1 MSPTAPAKLVFI
13 MLGVFLAITIF
24 AKPLTAKNVLSNCDA
39 PAPVCAWIQ
48 NTVGIKTPSMV
59 ASGTMIAPHLILTNR
74 HVVEDHDLI
83 IVRTTSGD
91 IMRARPVPHDV
102 PVDLVILQL
111 EDAEETNVIPEAL
124 TLDMA
129 TGTKQN
135 LHVVAFDQGRN
146 QTRAYAPSSYAVFPN
161 LGVNPRARIHSDA
174 KALPGNSGGAVVDK
188 AGKLVGILAAGDGN
202 ISEIIPISH
211 LPALLKSSSNEAG
224 TNHAEA
230 FFAQG
235 KAIRDCADLLYDAR
249 LIVREPSADL
259 LQTLEVACLTA
270 KNKML
275 FDQAGQKYG
284 QWWMFA
290 KSEMFLL
297 KSLNLDPNSP
307 NTLMSLAVTY
317 HLNREMEKEKPI
329 LARYLDINPQDSQ
342 ALRLAVQVAGFLKD
356 KAFAELAL
364 GLMAIHNPAAVP
376 MAKSYIDSAFAAE

>member
-1 MSPTAPAKLVFI
+1 MSLTATAKLVFI
-13 MLGVFLAITIF
+13 MLGMFLTISMF
-24 AKPLTAKNVLSNCDA
+24 AKSLSAQSVSSNCGA
-39 PAPVCAWIQ
+39 PAPVCAWLQ
-48 NTVGIKTPSMV
+48 NTVGIKTPSMI

-83 IVRTTSGD
+83 MVRTTSGD

-102 PVDLVILQL
+102 PVDLVILRL
-111 EDAEETNVIPEAL
+111 EDAEETKVMPKAL

-129 TGTKQN
+129 TGTKQI
-135 LHVVAFDQGRN
+135 LRVVAFDQGRH
-146 QTRAYAPSSYAVFPN
+146 QTRAYNPSSYAVFPN

-174 KALPGNSGGAVVDK
+174 KALPGNSGGAVVDE
-188 AGKLVGILAAGDGN
+188 AGKLVGILAAGDGD

-224 TNHAEA
+224 RDHAEA

-249 LIVREPSADL
+249 LVVREPSADL
-259 LQTLEVACLTA
+259 LQTLEVACLA
-270 KNKML
+270 ARNKML

-297 KSLNLDPNSP
+297 KSLSLDPNSP

-329 LARYLDINPQDSQ
+329 LERYLDINPQNSQ

-356 KAFAELAL
+356 KAFAERAL
-364 GLMAIHNPAAVP
+364 GLMAMHNPAAVP
-376 MAKSYIDSAFAAE
+376 MAQSYIDRAFAAK

>member
-1 MSPTAPAKLVFI
+1 MSLTATAKLVFI
-13 MLGVFLAITIF
+13 MLGMFLAISMF
-24 AKPLTAKNVLSNCDA
+24 AKSLSAQNVSSNCGA
-39 PAPVCAWIQ
+39 PAPVCAWLQ
-48 NTVGIKTPSMV
+48 NTVGIKTPSMI

-83 IVRTTSGD
+83 MVRTTSGD

-102 PVDLVILQL
+102 PVDLVILRL
-111 EDAEETNVIPEAL
+111 EDAEETKVMPKAL
-124 TLDMA
+124 TLNMA
-129 TGTKQN
+129 TGTKQI
-135 LHVVAFDQGRN
+135 LRVVAFDQGRN
-146 QTRAYAPSSYAVFPN
+146 QTRAYDPSSYAVFPN
-161 LGVNPRARIHSDA
+161 LGINPRARIHSDA
-174 KALPGNSGGAVVDK
+174 KALPGNSGGAVVDET
-188 AGKLVGILAAGDGN
+188 GKLVGILAAGDGD

-224 TNHAEA
+224 RDHAEA

-249 LIVREPSADL
+249 LVVREPPADL
-259 LQTLEVACLTA
+259 LQTLEVACLA
-270 KNKML
+270 ARNKML

-297 KSLNLDPNSP
+297 KSLSLDPNSP

-329 LARYLDINPQDSQ
+329 LARYLDINPQNSQ

-356 KAFAELAL
+356 KAFAERAL
-364 GLMAIHNPAAVP
+364 GLMAMHNPASVP
-376 MAKSYIDSAFAAE
+376 MAQSYIDSAFAAE

>member
-1 MSPTAPAKLVFI
+1 MSQTATAKLVFI
-13 MLGVFLAITIF
+13 MLGMFLAISMF
-24 AKPLTAKNVLSNCDA
+24 AKSLSAQNVSSNCGA
-39 PAPVCAWIQ
+39 PAPVCAWLQ
-48 NTVGIKTPSMV
+48 NTVGIKTPSMI

-83 IVRTTSGD
+83 MVRTTSGD
-91 IMRARPVPHDV
+91 IMRARPIPHDV
-102 PVDLVILQL
+102 PVDLVILRL
-111 EDAEETNVIPEAL
+111 EDAEETKAIPEAL

-129 TGTKQN
+129 TGTKQI
-135 LHVVAFDQGRN
+135 LRVVAFDQGRH
-146 QTRAYAPSSYAVFPN
+146 QTRAYGPSSYAVFPN

-174 KALPGNSGGAVVDK
+174 KALPGNSGGAVVDE
-188 AGKLVGILAAGDGN
+188 AGKLVGILAAGDGD

-224 TNHAEA
+224 RDHAKS

-249 LIVREPSADL
+249 LVVREPSADL
-259 LQTLEVACLTA
+259 LQTLEVACLA
-270 KNKML
+270 ARNKML

-297 KSLNLDPNSP
+297 KSLSLDPNSP

-329 LARYLDINPQDSQ
+329 LARYLDINPQNSQ

-356 KAFAELAL
+356 KAFAERAL
-364 GLMAIHNPAAVP
+364 ELMAMHNPAAVP
-376 MAKSYIDSAFAAE
+376 MAQSYIDSAFAAE

>member
-1 MSPTAPAKLVFI
+1 MSLTATAKLVFI
-13 MLGVFLAITIF
+13 MLGMFLAISMF
-24 AKPLTAKNVLSNCDA
+24 AKSLSAQNVSSNCGA
-39 PAPVCAWIQ
+39 PAPVCAWLQ
-48 NTVGIKTPSMV
+48 NTVGIKTPNMI

-83 IVRTTSGD
+83 MVRTTSGD

-111 EDAEETNVIPEAL
+111 EDAEETTVMPKAL

-129 TGTKQN
+129 TGTKQI
-135 LHVVAFDQGRN
+135 LRVVAFDQGRN
-146 QTRAYAPSSYAVFPN
+146 QTRAYDPSSYAVFPN
-161 LGVNPRARIHSDA
+161 LGINPRARIHSDA
-174 KALPGNSGGAVVDK
+174 KALPGNSGGAVVDE
-188 AGKLVGILAAGDGN
+188 AGKLVGILAAGDGD

-224 TNHAEA
+224 MDHAEA

-249 LIVREPSADL
+249 MILREPSADL
-259 LQTLEVACLTA
+259 LQTLEVACLAA

-297 KSLNLDPNSP
+297 NSLSLDPDSP

-329 LARYLDINPQDSQ
+329 LARYLDINPQNSQ

-356 KAFAELAL
+356 KAFAERAL
-364 GLMAIHNPAAVP
+364 GLMAMHNPASVP
-376 MAKSYIDSAFAAE
+376 MAQSYIDSAFAAE

>member
-1 MSPTAPAKLVFI
+1 MSLTATAKLVFI
-13 MLGVFLAITIF
+13 MLGMFLAISMF
-24 AKPLTAKNVLSNCDA
+24 AKSLSAQNVSSNCGA
-39 PAPVCAWIQ
+39 PAPVCAWLQ
-48 NTVGIKTPSMV
+48 NTVGIKTPSMI

-83 IVRTTSGD
+83 MVRTTSGD

-102 PVDLVILQL
+102 PVDLVILRL
-111 EDAEETNVIPEAL
+111 EDAEETKVMPKAL

-129 TGTKQN
+129 TGAKQI
-135 LHVVAFDQGRN
+135 LRVVAFDQGRH
-146 QTRAYAPSSYAVFPN
+146 QTRAYDPSSYAVFPN
-161 LGVNPRARIHSDA
+161 LGVNSRARIHSDA
-174 KALPGNSGGAVVDK
+174 KALPGNSGGAVVDE
-188 AGKLVGILAAGDGN
+188 AGKLVGILAAGDGD

-211 LPALLKSSSNEAG
+211 LPALLKSSSDEAG
-224 TNHAEA
+224 MGHAEA

-249 LIVREPSADL
+249 LVVRDPSADL
-259 LQTLEVACLTA
+259 QQTLEVACLA
-270 KNKML
+270 ARNKML

-297 KSLNLDPNSP
+297 KSLSLDPNSP

-329 LARYLDINPQDSQ
+329 LARYLDINPQNSQ

-356 KAFAELAL
+356 KAFAERAL
-364 GLMAIHNPAAVP
+364 GLMAMHNPASVP
-376 MAKSYIDSAFAAE
+376 MAQSYIDSAFAAE

>member
-1 MSPTAPAKLVFI
+1 MSLTATAKLVFI
-13 MLGVFLAITIF
+13 MLGMFLAISMF
-24 AKPLTAKNVLSNCDA
+24 AKSLSAQNVSNNCGA
-39 PAPVCAWIQ
+39 PAPVCAWLQ
-48 NTVGIKTPSMV
+48 NTVGIKTPNMI
-59 ASGTMIAPHLILTNR
+59 ASGTMIAPNLILTNR

-83 IVRTTSGD
+83 MVRTTSGD

-102 PVDLVILQL
+102 PVDLVILRL
-111 EDAEETNVIPEAL
+111 EDAEETKVMPNAL

-129 TGTKQN
+129 TGTKQI
-135 LHVVAFDQGRN
+135 LRVVAFDQGRH
-146 QTRAYAPSSYAVFPN
+146 QTRAYDPSSYAVFPN
-161 LGVNPRARIHSDA
+161 LGANPRARIHSDA
-174 KALPGNSGGAVVDK
+174 KALPGNSGGAVVNE
-188 AGKLVGILAAGDGN
+188 AGKLFGILAAGDGD

-224 TNHAEA
+224 RDHAET

-249 LIVREPSADL
+249 LVVREPSADL
-259 LQTLEVACLTA
+259 QQTLEVACLAA

-297 KSLNLDPNSP
+297 KSLSLDPNSP

-329 LARYLDINPQDSQ
+329 LARYLDINPQNSQ

-356 KAFAELAL
+356 KAFAERAL
-364 GLMAIHNPAAVP
+364 GLMTMHNPASVP
-376 MAKSYIDSAFAAE
+376 MAQSYIDSAFAAE

>member
-1 MSPTAPAKLVFI
+1 MSLTATAKLVFI
-13 MLGVFLAITIF
+13 MLGMFLAISMF
-24 AKPLTAKNVLSNCDA
+24 AKSLSAQNVSRNCGA
-39 PAPVCAWIQ
+39 PAPVCAWLK
-48 NTVGIKTPSMV
+48 NTVGIKTPSMI

-83 IVRTTSGD
+83 MVRTTSGD
-91 IMRARPVPHDV
+91 IMRARPVPHDI
-102 PVDLVILQL
+102 PVDLVILRL
-111 EDAEETNVIPEAL
+111 EDAEETKVMPKAL

-129 TGTKQN
+129 TGTKQI
-135 LHVVAFDQGRN
+135 LRVVAFDQGRH
-146 QTRAYAPSSYAVFPN
+146 QTRAYDPSSYAVFPN
-161 LGVNPRARIHSDA
+161 LRVNPRARIHSDA
-174 KALPGNSGGAVVDK
+174 KALPGNSGGAVVDE
-188 AGKLVGILAAGDGN
+188 AGKLVGILAAGDGD

-224 TNHAEA
+224 RDHAEA

-249 LIVREPSADL
+249 LVVREPSADL
-259 LQTLEVACLTA
+259 LQTLEVACLA
-270 KNKML
+270 ARNKML

-297 KSLNLDPNSP
+297 KSLSLDPNSP

-329 LARYLDINPQDSQ
+329 LARYLDINPQNSQ

-356 KAFAELAL
+356 KAFAERAL
-364 GLMAIHNPAAVP
+364 GLMAMHNPAAVP
-376 MAKSYIDSAFAAE
+376 MAQSYIDSAFAAE

>member
-1 MSPTAPAKLVFI
+1 MSLTATAKLVLI
-13 MLGVFLAITIF
+13 MLGMFLAISMF
-24 AKPLTAKNVLSNCDA
+24 AKSLSAQNVSSNCGA
-39 PAPVCAWIQ
+39 PAPVCAWLQ
-48 NTVGIKTPSMV
+48 NTVGIKTPSMI

-83 IVRTTSGD
+83 MVRTTSGD

-102 PVDLVILQL
+102 PVDLVILRL
-111 EDAEETNVIPEAL
+111 EDTEETKVMPKAL

-129 TGTKQN
+129 TGTKQI
-135 LHVVAFDQGRN
+135 LRVVAFDQGRH
-146 QTRAYAPSSYAVFPN
+146 QTRAYDPSSYAVFPN
-161 LGVNPRARIHSDA
+161 LGINPRARIHSDA
-174 KALPGNSGGAVVDK
+174 KALPGNSGGAVVDE
-188 AGKLVGILAAGDGN
+188 AGKLVGILAAGDGD

-224 TNHAEA
+224 RDHAEA

-249 LIVREPSADL
+249 LVVREPSADL
-259 LQTLEVACLTA
+259 LQTLEVACLA
-270 KNKML
+270 ARNKML

-297 KSLNLDPNSP
+297 KSLSLDPDSP

-329 LARYLDINPQDSQ
+329 LARYLDINPQNSQ

-356 KAFAELAL
+356 KAFAERAL
-364 GLMAIHNPAAVP
+364 GLMAMHNPASVP
-376 MAKSYIDSAFAAE
+376 MAQSYIDSAFAAE

>member
-1 MSPTAPAKLVFI
+1 MSLTATAKLFFI
-13 MLGVFLAITIF
+13 MLGMFLAISMF
-24 AKPLTAKNVLSNCDA
+24 AKSLSAQNVSSNCVA
-39 PAPVCAWIQ
+39 PAPVCAWLK
-48 NTVGIKTPSMV
+48 NTVGIKTPNMI

-83 IVRTTSGD
+83 MVRTTSGD

-102 PVDLVILQL
+102 PVDLVILRL
-111 EDAEETNVIPEAL
+111 EDAEETKVMPKAL

-129 TGTKQN
+129 TGTKQI
-135 LHVVAFDQGRN
+135 LRVVAFDQGRH
-146 QTRAYAPSSYAVFPN
+146 QTRAYDPSSYAVFPN
-161 LGVNPRARIHSDA
+161 LGANPRARIHSDA
-174 KALPGNSGGAVVDK
+174 KALPGNSGGAVVDE
-188 AGKLVGILAAGDGN
+188 AGKLVGILAAGDGD

-224 TNHAEA
+224 RDHAEA

-249 LIVREPSADL
+249 LVLRDPSADL
-259 LQTLEVACLTA
+259 QQTLEVACLAA

-297 KSLNLDPNSP
+297 KSLSLDPNSP

-329 LARYLDINPQDSQ
+329 LARYLDINPQNSQ

-356 KAFAELAL
+356 KAFAERAL
-364 GLMAIHNPAAVP
+364 GLMAMHNPAAVP
-376 MAKSYIDSAFAAE
+376 MAQSFIDSAFAAE

>member
-1 MSPTAPAKLVFI
+1 MSLTATAKLVFI
-13 MLGVFLAITIF
+13 MLGMFLAISIF
-24 AKPLTAKNVLSNCDA
+24 AKSLSAQNVSSNCGA
-39 PAPVCAWIQ
+39 PAPVCAWLK
-48 NTVGIKTPSMV
+48 NTVGIKTPSMI

-83 IVRTTSGD
+83 MVRTTSGD

-102 PVDLVILQL
+102 PVDLVILRL
-111 EDAEETNVIPEAL
+111 EDAEETKVMPKAL
-124 TLDMA
+124 TLNMA
-129 TGTKQN
+129 TGTKQI
-135 LHVVAFDQGRN
+135 LRVVAFDQGRH
-146 QTRAYAPSSYAVFPN
+146 QTRAYDPSSYAVFPN

-174 KALPGNSGGAVVDK
+174 KALPGNSGGAVVDE
-188 AGKLVGILAAGDGN
+188 AGKLVGILAAGDGD

-224 TNHAEA
+224 RDHAEA

-249 LIVREPSADL
+249 LVVREPSADL
-259 LQTLEVACLTA
+259 LQTLEVACLA
-270 KNKML
+270 ARNKML

-297 KSLNLDPNSP
+297 KSLGLDPNSP

-329 LARYLDINPQDSQ
+329 LARYLDINPQNSQ

-356 KAFAELAL
+356 KAFAERAL
-364 GLMAIHNPAAVP
+364 GLMAMHNPASVP
-376 MAKSYIDSAFAAE
+376 MAQSYIDSAFAAE

>member
-1 MSPTAPAKLVFI
+1 MSLTAPAKLVFN
-13 MLGVFLAITIF
+13 MLGMFLAISMF
-24 AKPLTAKNVLSNCDA
+24 AKPLSAQNGSRNCGA

-48 NTVGIKTPSMV
+48 NTVGIKTPSMI

-83 IVRTTSGD
+83 MVRTTSGD
-91 IMRARPVPHDV
+91 IMHARPVPHDV

-111 EDAEETNVIPEAL
+111 EDVEETKVMPEAL
-124 TLDMA
+124 TLDIA
-129 TGTKQN
+129 TGTKQI
-135 LHVVAFDQGRN
+135 LRVVAFDQGWN
-146 QTRAYAPSSYAVFPN
+146 QTRAYDPSSYAVFPN

-174 KALPGNSGGAVVDK
+174 KALPGNSGGAVVDE
-188 AGKLVGILAAGDGN
+188 AGKLVGILAAGNGD

-224 TNHAEA
+224 MDHAEA

-259 LQTLEVACLTA
+259 LQILEVACLAA

-297 KSLNLDPNSP
+297 KSLSLDPDSP

-329 LARYLDINPQDSQ
+329 LARYLDINPQNSQ
-342 ALRLAVQVAGFLKD
+342 ALRLAVQVAGYLKD
-356 KAFAELAL
+356 KDFAERAL
-364 GLMAIHNPAAVP
+364 GLMAMHNPTAVP
-376 MAKSYIDSAFAAE
+376 MAQSYIDSAFAAE

>member
-1 MSPTAPAKLVFI
+1 MSLTATAKLVFI
-13 MLGVFLAITIF
+13 MLGMFLAISMF
-24 AKPLTAKNVLSNCDA
+24 AKSLSAQNVSSNCGA
-39 PAPVCAWIQ
+39 PAPVCAWLK
-48 NTVGIKTPSMV
+48 NTVGIKTPSMI

-83 IVRTTSGD
+83 MVRTTSGD

-102 PVDLVILQL
+102 PVDLVILRL
-111 EDAEETNVIPEAL
+111 EDTEETKVMPKAL

-129 TGTKQN
+129 TGTKQI
-135 LHVVAFDQGRN
+135 LRVVAFDQGRH
-146 QTRAYAPSSYAVFPN
+146 QTRAYDPSSYAVFPN

-174 KALPGNSGGAVVDK
+174 KALPGNSGGAVVDE
-188 AGKLVGILAAGDGN
+188 AGKLVGILAAGDGD

-224 TNHAEA
+224 RDHAEA

-249 LIVREPSADL
+249 LVVREPSADL
-259 LQTLEVACLTA
+259 LQTLEVACLA
-270 KNKML
+270 ARNKML

-297 KSLNLDPNSP
+297 KSLSLDPNSP

-329 LARYLDINPQDSQ
+329 LARYLDINPQNSQ

-356 KAFAELAL
+356 KAFAERAL
-364 GLMAIHNPAAVP
+364 GLMAMHNPASVP
-376 MAKSYIDSAFAAE
+376 MAQSYIDSAFAAE

>member
-1 MSPTAPAKLVFI
+1 MSLTATAKLVFI
-13 MLGVFLAITIF
+13 MLGMFLAISMF
-24 AKPLTAKNVLSNCDA
+24 AKSLSAQNVSSNCGA
-39 PAPVCAWIQ
+39 PAPVCAWLK
-48 NTVGIKTPSMV
+48 NTVGIKTPSMI

-83 IVRTTSGD
+83 MVRTTSGD

-102 PVDLVILQL
+102 PVDLVILRL
-111 EDAEETNVIPEAL
+111 EDAEEIKVMPKAL
-124 TLDMA
+124 TLNMA
-129 TGTKQN
+129 TGTKQI
-135 LHVVAFDQGRN
+135 LRVVAFDQGRH
-146 QTRAYAPSSYAVFPN
+146 QTRAYDPSSYAVFPN
-161 LGVNPRARIHSDA
+161 LGINPRARIHSDA
-174 KALPGNSGGAVVDK
+174 KALPGNSGGAVVDE
-188 AGKLVGILAAGDGN
+188 AGKLVGILAAGDGD

-224 TNHAEA
+224 RDHAEA

-249 LIVREPSADL
+249 LVVREPPADL
-259 LQTLEVACLTA
+259 LQTLEVACLA
-270 KNKML
+270 ARNKML

-297 KSLNLDPNSP
+297 KSLSLDPNSP

-329 LARYLDINPQDSQ
+329 LARYLDINPQNSQ

-356 KAFAELAL
+356 KAFAERAL
-364 GLMAIHNPAAVP
+364 GLMAMHNPASVP
-376 MAKSYIDSAFAAE
+376 MAQSYIDSAFAAE

>member
-1 MSPTAPAKLVFI
+1 MSLTATAKLFFI
-13 MLGVFLAITIF
+13 MLGMFLAISMF
-24 AKPLTAKNVLSNCDA
+24 AKSLSAQNVSSNCDA
-39 PAPVCAWIQ
+39 PAPVCAWLQ
-48 NTVGIKTPSMV
+48 NTVGIKTPNMI

-83 IVRTTSGD
+83 MVRTTSGD

-102 PVDLVILQL
+102 PVDLVILRL
-111 EDAEETNVIPEAL
+111 EDAEETKVMPKAL

-129 TGTKQN
+129 TGTKQI
-135 LHVVAFDQGRN
+135 LRVVAFDQGRH
-146 QTRAYAPSSYAVFPN
+146 QTRAYDPSSYAVFPN
-161 LGVNPRARIHSDA
+161 LGANPRARIHSDA
-174 KALPGNSGGAVVDK
+174 KALPGNSGGAVVDE
-188 AGKLVGILAAGDGN
+188 AGKLVGILAAGDGD

-224 TNHAEA
+224 RDHAEA

-249 LIVREPSADL
+249 LVLRDPSADL
-259 LQTLEVACLTA
+259 QQTLEVACLAA

-297 KSLNLDPNSP
+297 KSLSLDPNSP

-329 LARYLDINPQDSQ
+329 LARYLDINPQNSQ

-356 KAFAELAL
+356 KAFAERAL
-364 GLMAIHNPAAVP
+364 GLMAMHNPAAVP
-376 MAKSYIDSAFAAE
+376 MAQSFIDSAFAAE

>member
-1 MSPTAPAKLVFI
+1 MSLTATAKLVFI
-13 MLGVFLAITIF
+13 MLGMFLAISMF
-24 AKPLTAKNVLSNCDA
+24 AKSLSAQNVSNNCGA
-39 PAPVCAWIQ
+39 PAPVCAWLQ
-48 NTVGIKTPSMV
+48 NTVGIKTPSMI

-83 IVRTTSGD
+83 MVRTTSGD

-102 PVDLVILQL
+102 PVDLVILRL
-111 EDAEETNVIPEAL
+111 EDAEETKVMPNAL

-129 TGTKQN
+129 TGTKQI
-135 LHVVAFDQGRN
+135 LRVVAFDQGRH
-146 QTRAYAPSSYAVFPN
+146 QTRAYDPSSYAVFPN
-161 LGVNPRARIHSDA
+161 LGANPRARIHSDA
-174 KALPGNSGGAVVDK
+174 KALPGNSGGAVVNE
-188 AGKLVGILAAGDGN
+188 AGKLFGILAAGDGD

-224 TNHAEA
+224 RDHAET

-249 LIVREPSADL
+249 LVVREPSADL
-259 LQTLEVACLTA
+259 QQTLEVACLAA

-297 KSLNLDPNSP
+297 KSLSLDPNSP

-329 LARYLDINPQDSQ
+329 LARYLDINPQNSQ

-356 KAFAELAL
+356 KAFAERAL
-364 GLMAIHNPAAVP
+364 GLMTMHNPASVP
-376 MAKSYIDSAFAAE
+376 MAQSYIDSAFAAE

>member
-1 MSPTAPAKLVFI
+1 M
-13 MLGVFLAITIF
+13 
-24 AKPLTAKNVLSNCDA
+24 
-39 PAPVCAWIQ
+39 
-48 NTVGIKTPSMV
+48 
-59 ASGTMIAPHLILTNR
+59 
-74 HVVEDHDLI
+74 
-83 IVRTTSGD
+83 TSGD
-91 IMRARPVPHDV
+91 ILRARPVPHDV

-188 AGKLVGILAAGDGN
+188 TGKLVGILAAGDGN
-202 ISEIIPISH
+202 ISEIIPIFH
-211 LPALLKSSSNEAG
+211 LPALLKSSNEAG
-224 TNHAEA
+224 TDHAEA

-259 LQTLEVACLTA
+259 LQTLEVACLNA

-356 KAFAELAL
+356 KAFAERAL

>member
-1 MSPTAPAKLVFI
+1 MSLTATAKLAFI
-13 MLGVFLAITIF
+13 MLGMFLAISMF
-24 AKPLTAKNVLSNCDA
+24 AKSLSAQNVSSNCGA
-39 PAPVCAWIQ
+39 PAPVCAWLQ
-48 NTVGIKTPSMV
+48 NTVGIKTPNMI

-83 IVRTTSGD
+83 MVRTTSGD

-102 PVDLVILQL
+102 PVDLVILRL
-111 EDAEETNVIPEAL
+111 EDAEETKVVPKAL

-129 TGTKQN
+129 TGTKQI
-135 LHVVAFDQGRN
+135 LRVVAFDQGRH
-146 QTRAYAPSSYAVFPN
+146 QTRAYDPSSYAVFPN

-174 KALPGNSGGAVVDK
+174 KALPGNSGGAVVDE
-188 AGKLVGILAAGDGN
+188 AGKLVGILAAGDGD

-211 LPALLKSSSNEAG
+211 LPALLKSSSDEAG
-224 TNHAEA
+224 RNHAEA
-230 FFAQG
+230 FFTQG

-249 LIVREPSADL
+249 LVVREPSADL
-259 LQTLEVACLTA
+259 LQTLEVACLA
-270 KNKML
+270 ARNKML

-297 KSLNLDPNSP
+297 KSLSLDPNSP

-329 LARYLDINPQDSQ
+329 LARYLDINPQNSQ

-356 KAFAELAL
+356 KAFAERAL
-364 GLMAIHNPAAVP
+364 GLMAMHNPASVP
-376 MAKSYIDSAFAAE
+376 MAQSYIDSAFAAE

>member
-1 MSPTAPAKLVFI
+1 MSLTATAKLVFI
-13 MLGVFLAITIF
+13 MLGMFLAISMF
-24 AKPLTAKNVLSNCDA
+24 AKSLSAQNVSSNCGA
-39 PAPVCAWIQ
+39 PAPVCAWLQ
-48 NTVGIKTPSMV
+48 NTVGIKTPNMI

-83 IVRTTSGD
+83 MVRTASGD

-102 PVDLVILQL
+102 PVDLVILRL
-111 EDAEETNVIPEAL
+111 EDAEETKVMPKAL

-129 TGTKQN
+129 TGTKQI
-135 LHVVAFDQGRN
+135 LRVVAFDQGRH
-146 QTRAYAPSSYAVFPN
+146 QTRAYDPSSYAVFPN
-161 LGVNPRARIHSDA
+161 LGVNSRARIHSDA
-174 KALPGNSGGAVVDK
+174 KALPGNSGGAVVDE
-188 AGKLVGILAAGDGN
+188 AGKLVGILAAGDGD

-224 TNHAEA
+224 RDHAEA

-249 LIVREPSADL
+249 MILREPSADL
-259 LQTLEVACLTA
+259 LQTLEVACLAA

-297 KSLNLDPNSP
+297 KSLSLDPNTP

-329 LARYLDINPQDSQ
+329 LARYLDINPQNSQ

-356 KAFAELAL
+356 KAFAERAL
-364 GLMAIHNPAAVP
+364 GLMAMHNPASVP
-376 MAKSYIDSAFAAE
+376 MAQSYIDSAFAAE

>member
-1 MSPTAPAKLVFI
+1 MSLTATAKLVFI
-13 MLGVFLAITIF
+13 MLGMFLAISMF
-24 AKPLTAKNVLSNCDA
+24 AKSLSAQNVSSNCGA
-39 PAPVCAWIQ
+39 PAPVCAWLQ
-48 NTVGIKTPSMV
+48 NTVGIKTPSMI

-83 IVRTTSGD
+83 MVRTTSGD

-111 EDAEETNVIPEAL
+111 EDAEETKRMPKAL

-129 TGTKQN
+129 TGTKQI
-135 LHVVAFDQGRN
+135 LRVVAFDQGRK
-146 QTRAYAPSSYAVFPN
+146 QTRAYDPSSYAVFPN
-161 LGVNPRARIHSDA
+161 LGVNSRARIHSDA
-174 KALPGNSGGAVVDK
+174 KALPGNSGGAVVDE
-188 AGKLVGILAAGDGN
+188 AGKLVGILAAGDGD

-211 LPALLKSSSNEAG
+211 LPALLKSSNNEAG
-224 TNHAEA
+224 MDHAEA

-249 LIVREPSADL
+249 LVVREPSADL
-259 LQTLEVACLTA
+259 LQTLEVACLA
-270 KNKML
+270 ARNKML

-297 KSLNLDPNSP
+297 KSLSLDPNSP

-329 LARYLDINPQDSQ
+329 LARYLDINPQNSQ

-356 KAFAELAL
+356 KAFAERAL
-364 GLMAIHNPAAVP
+364 GLMAMHNPAAVP
-376 MAKSYIDSAFAAE
+376 MAQSYIDSAFAAE